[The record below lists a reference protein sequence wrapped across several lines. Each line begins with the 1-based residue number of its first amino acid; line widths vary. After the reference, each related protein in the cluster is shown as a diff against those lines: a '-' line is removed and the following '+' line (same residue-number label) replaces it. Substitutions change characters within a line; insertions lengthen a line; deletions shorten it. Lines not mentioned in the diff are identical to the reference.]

1 MKNTWKRNGGIKGKN
16 NLIIILI
23 ILYLIFLLRKHRG
36 WRHTC
41 KVEDKHIFVTGA
53 ANGMGRI
60 TAIKLAQRGA
70 KVSIVDVNE
79 QGLEQTKRMCKSQCA
94 KTKYAESIEHNMKVV
109 KCDLADRLQVSKAV

>member
-1 MKNTWKRNGGIKGKN
+1 M
-16 NLIIILI
+16 IIILI

-41 KVEDKHIFVTGA
+41 KVEDRHIFVTGA